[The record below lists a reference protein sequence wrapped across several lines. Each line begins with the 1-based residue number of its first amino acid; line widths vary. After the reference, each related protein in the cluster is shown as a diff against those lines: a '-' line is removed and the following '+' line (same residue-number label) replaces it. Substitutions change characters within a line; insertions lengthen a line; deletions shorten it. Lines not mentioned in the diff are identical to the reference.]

1 MQFFGI
7 KTSVIVALCAAASL
21 SAMAATPVSSE
32 VKSTLKT
39 PVSSAAEVAKKKLIQ
54 TTTVSSS
61 SAQASVLATKT
72 STPSPSL
79 LKKGKKIVTFPLA
92 GLVIQELKAGD
103 KDGTEA
109 LNGRTAYVHYTGW
122 LADAK
127 AKDYKGKKFDSS
139 LDRGKPFGFT
149 LGAGMVIQGW
159 DEGVK
164 GMKMGEQRRLLI
176 PSGMGYGARG
186 AGGVIPPNADLIFD
200 VELMEV
206 R

>member
-7 KTSVIVALCAAASL
+7 KTSLIVALCAVTSL
-21 SAMAATPVSSE
+21 SALAAVAVTPVSSE

-61 SAQASVLATKT
+61 SAQASKA

-79 LKKGKKIVTFPLA
+79 LKKGKKIVTFPLTA
-92 GLVIQELKAGD
+92 LVTQELKAGD

-122 LADAK
+122 LVDAK

-176 PSGMGYGARG
+176 PSTMGYGARG
-186 AGGVIPPNADLIFD
+186 AGGVIPPNADLVFD